1 MYVLMHS
8 VTQYVSTMLL
18 LVWANEAWLDVIC
31 FPHITIWCSIWK
43 LVSLLL
49 KKMQN
54 EYICDTVVM
63 VALLGFHSS
72 RHSGLAHQL
81 LSYQDVVAAI
91 NWSLL

>member
-8 VTQYVSTMLL
+8 LTRYVSTMLL

-43 LVSLLL
+43 LVSRLL

-54 EYICDTVVM
+54 QYICDTVVM
-63 VALLGFHSS
+63 VASLVLHSS
-72 RHSGLAHQL
+72 HHSCLAH
-81 LSYQDVVAAI
+81 
-91 NWSLL
+91 